1 MEQEVILYTVPG
13 CPLCDAARAWLNR
26 NCLEFSERDVKN
38 DFSALRRM
46 YRLTRQHLVPVIEA
60 RGKVV
65 VRPREVELAIL
76 LL

>member
-13 CPLCDAARAWLNR
+13 CPLCDAARVWLNR
-26 NCLEFSERDVKN
+26 NSLEFSERDVKN

-46 YRLTRQHLVPVIEA
+46 YRLTRQDLVPVIEA

-65 VRPREVELAIL
+65 VRPNAEELAAL